1 MTKEDWF
8 YAVLLVFCLFI
19 QALVVRDTFSAEL
32 KAPQAGSLYA
42 IAYGS
47 VGHLP
52 QKPPTIVITQRD
64 KMCAIAD
71 MKPGCPVR
79 GLQLDDTIYLD
90 ETLDFDDP
98 LDASIALHEMAHYV
112 QWDRDGRAKDCN
124 EWIKREEEAY
134 RVQIHALNK
143 IGVDFSSVQLGLIRV
158 RQMRCL

>member
-1 MTKEDWF
+1 MTKEDWL
-8 YAVLLVFCLFI
+8 YVVLLVFCLFI
-19 QALVVRDTFSAEL
+19 QSFVFKETFSAEL
-32 KAPQAGSLYA
+32 KTQQAVNLYA

-52 QKPPTIVITQRD
+52 EKPPTIVITQRD
-64 KMCAIAD
+64 KMCLIAD
-71 MKPGCPVR
+71 MKPGCPVK

-90 ETLDFDDP
+90 ETLDFDNP
-98 LDASIALHEMAHYV
+98 IDASIALHEMTHYV
-112 QWDRDGRAKDCN
+112 QWAKEGRARDCQ

-134 RVQIHALNK
+134 RVQIDALNR

>member
-19 QALVVRDTFSAEL
+19 QSVVIRETFGAEL

-47 VGHLP
+47 IGHLP
-52 QKPPTIVITQRD
+52 EKPPTIVIAHRD
-64 KMCAIAD
+64 RLCALAD
-71 MKPGCPVR
+71 MKPGCPVK

-90 ETLDFDDP
+90 ETLDFDSP
-98 LDASIALHEMAHYV
+98 IDASIALHEMTHFV
-112 QWDRDGRAKDCN
+112 QWSKNGRAKDCY

-134 RVQIHALNK
+134 RVQIDALNR